1 MVSCNVCTLVEGND
15 IVMLRVLN
23 LMPRKPMLE
32 VGSTVLSSAI
42 DIPNF
47 KHKVPKWPSVLAQWV
62 DNCGPQKRK
71 TSK

>member
-1 MVSCNVCTLVEGND
+1 
-15 IVMLRVLN
+15 
-23 LMPRKPMLE
+23 MLE

-62 DNCGPQKRK
+62 DDCGPQKRK